1 MRLLNTQLSDG
12 GAFVIQDF
20 LDYELPPYA
29 ILSHTWGKE
38 EVTYQ
43 EINTAS
49 AKEKSGY
56 EKITQCCSV
65 ARADGYKY
73 VWIDTCCI
81 DKTSSAELSEAI
93 NSMYFW
99 YQKAEVC
106 YAILADV
113 RSEEEIAQSKW
124 LTRGWTLQ
132 ELIAPS
138 RVIFLNERWEVL
150 GDRATLRDRLSEY
163 TGIPAGI
170 LSGEDDLE
178 TSSVAQRMSWAAKR
192 QTSRVED
199 RAYSLMGIF
208 NVNMPLIY
216 GEGENAF
223 IRLQEEIMRISDDQS
238 LFAWTSS
245 DDRGGLLATS
255 PAAFAH
261 SHNIV
266 RFNPYGSLDNPFTV
280 NSRGVHLDI
289 GFAGISIDGLGVAIL
304 NCVERTCT
312 ERTQQDK
319 VIAIYLEDLTFTM
332 HLFKRVQSG
341 LLRHIDLRIFR
352 PTQYPV
358 RRICVR
364 GGRTML
370 IQKRTA
376 VEQDGISPEETH
388 IIEELRLPM
397 RYRDPA
403 ALLVA
408 TEAGIR
414 GGVWLLLTHSDI
426 GIEITN
432 HNGQTP
438 LSLAAEN
445 GQEDIVQ
452 MLLERGASIETKS
465 SKYQTPLSLAAA
477 NGHERIVQ
485 MLLKRGA
492 SIETKS
498 SKYQTPLSLAAENGH
513 EKIVQMLLER
523 GASVET
529 INSDSQTPLSL
540 AAANGHERIVQ
551 KLLKRGATT
560 ETRSSKDQ
568 TPLSLAAE
576 NGHEKIVQMLLEIGA
591 AIEAKGQWGER
602 TPLSLAAANGHEGIV
617 QILLARGAANKTNDR
632 WFQTPLL
639 KATENGHE
647 GIVEMLLK
655 RCDYTENQSMWRRKT
670 LLSLATKNGHEGIVK
685 MLLEREAP
693 KSRLDIRAVRRTPL
707 HGFSKWV

>member
-1 MRLLNTQLSDG
+1 MRLLNTCLSDTG
-12 GAFVIQDF
+12 DFVIQNF

-43 EINTAS
+43 EINAAS
-49 AKEKSGY
+49 AKTKSGY
-56 EKITQCCSV
+56 KKITKCCSV
-65 ARADGYKY
+65 ARSNGYKY

-93 NSMYFW
+93 NSMYLW

-113 RSEEEIAQSKW
+113 RSEDEISQSKW

-150 GDRATLRDRLSEY
+150 GDRATLRDQLCEY

-170 LSGEDDLE
+170 LSGNDDLE

-255 PAAFAH
+255 PAAFAQ
-261 SHNIV
+261 SYNIV
-266 RFNPYGSLDNPFTV
+266 RFNPYGSLDNPFAV

-289 GFAGISIDGLGVAIL
+289 GFAGLSADGEGVGIL

-319 VIAIYLEDLTFTM
+319 VIAIYLEDLTFTL
-332 HLFKRVQSG
+332 HLFKRVKSRV
-341 LLRHIDLRIFR
+341 LRRIDLGTFR
-352 PTQYPV
+352 PTRYPV

-376 VEQDGISPEETH
+376 VEQDVIPPEM
-388 IIEELRLPM
+388 IQLLEELRLPM
-397 RYRDPA
+397 RYREPA
-403 ALLVA
+403 ALLMI
-408 TEAGIR
+408 TKAGIR
-414 GGVWLLLTHSDI
+414 GGVWLLLTQSDVRL
-426 GIEITN
+426 EITDQ
-432 HNGQTP
+432 NGQTP

-452 MLLERGASIETKS
+452 MLLERGASVETKNS
-465 SKYQTPLSLAAA
+465 DSQTPLSLAAA

-485 MLLKRGA
+485 MLLK
-492 SIETKS
+492 K
-498 SKYQTPLSLAAENGH
+498 
-513 EKIVQMLLER
+513 
-523 GASVET
+523 
-529 INSDSQTPLSL
+529 
-540 AAANGHERIVQ
+540 
-551 KLLKRGATT
+551 GATT

-576 NGHEKIVQMLLEIGA
+576 NGHEKIVQMLLEVGA
-591 AIEAKGQWGER
+591 AIEARGQWGER

-617 QILLARGAANKTNDR
+617 QILLARGAANKYSDQ
-632 WFQTPLL
+632 WLQMPLW
-639 KATENGHE
+639 KATE
-647 GIVEMLLK
+647 
-655 RCDYTENQSMWRRKT
+655 
-670 LLSLATKNGHEGIVK
+670 NGHEGIVK
-685 MLLEREAP
+685 MLLERCDDTENQDTWRWESLLSLATENGHEGIVKMLLERCDDTDNQNTWRWDSLLSLATENGHGGIVNMLLERGAKIKTTHP
-693 KSRLDIRAVRRTPL
+693 NGWEDIATWLQRMAMRLLPASSHAAT
-707 HGFSKWV
+707 

>member
-12 GAFVIQDF
+12 GAFIIQDF
-20 LDYELPPYA
+20 SDYELPPYA

-56 EKITQCCSV
+56 KKITQCCSV
-65 ARADGYKY
+65 AMADGYKY

-113 RSEEEIAQSKW
+113 LSEEEIAQSKW

-138 RVIFLNERWEVL
+138 RVIFLNERWKVL

-170 LSGEDDLE
+170 LSGEDVLE

-255 PAAFAH
+255 PAAFAQ
-261 SHNIV
+261 SYNIV

-280 NSRGVHLDI
+280 NSRGVYLDI
-289 GFAGISIDGLGVAIL
+289 GFTGLSINCEGVGIL

-332 HLFKRVQSG
+332 HLFKRIRSG
-341 LLRHIDLRIFR
+341 ISRHIDLRIFR

-376 VEQDGISPEETH
+376 VEQDGIAPEEIH
-388 IIEELRLPM
+388 IVKELRELRLPM
-397 RYRDPA
+397 HCREPEVLLSVTA
-403 ALLVA
+403 AGNKGA
-408 TEAGIR
+408 
-414 GGVWLLLTHSDI
+414 VWLLLTHSDMRT
-426 GIEITN
+426 EITN

-452 MLLERGASIETKS
+452 MLLERGASIDTKNS
-465 SKYQTPLSLAAA
+465 DSQTPLSLAAA

-492 SIETKS
+492 TTETKS
-498 SKYQTPLSLAAENGH
+498 SIDQTPLSSAAENGH
-513 EKIVQMLLER
+513 EKIVQMLLD
-523 GASVET
+523 V
-529 INSDSQTPLSL
+529 
-540 AAANGHERIVQ
+540 
-551 KLLKRGATT
+551 
-560 ETRSSKDQ
+560 
-568 TPLSLAAE
+568 
-576 NGHEKIVQMLLEIGA
+576 GA
-591 AIEAKGQWGER
+591 AIEVKGQWGER
-602 TPLSLAAANGHEGIV
+602 TPLSLAASNGHEGIV
-617 QILLARGAANKTNDR
+617 QLLLVRGAANKGSDQ
-632 WFQTPLL
+632 WLQMPLW
-639 KATENGHE
+639 KAIENGHE
-647 GIVEMLLK
+647 VRGGGIHCYHWLRRMDMKVSSRCFLK
-655 RCDYTENQSMWRRKT
+655 DATILRIKIRGGGIRCYHSLRRMDMKV
-670 LLSLATKNGHEGIVK
+670 LSICFLK
-685 MLLEREAP
+685 EAP
-693 KSRLDIRAVRRTPL
+693 RSRQHIRTAWRTSL
-707 HGFSKWV
+707 HGFSEWL

>member
-1 MRLLNTQLSDG
+1 MRLLNTYLSDTQD
-12 GAFVIQDF
+12 FVIQEF

-43 EINTAS
+43 EVNTAS
-49 AKEKSGY
+49 AKEKSGF

-73 VWIDTCCI
+73 IWIDTCCI

-93 NSMYFW
+93 NSMYLW

-106 YAILADV
+106 YAILEDV

-150 GDRATLRDRLSEY
+150 GDRATLRDQLCEY

-170 LSGEDDLE
+170 LSGNDDLE

-289 GFAGISIDGLGVAIL
+289 GFAGISMDGLGVAIL

-341 LLRHIDLRIFR
+341 LLRHIDLRIFQ

-376 VEQDGISPEETH
+376 VEQDGITPEEIH
-388 IIEELRLPM
+388 IVKELRLPM
-397 RYRDPA
+397 RCREPA
-403 ALLVA
+403 ILLAVTA
-408 TEAGIR
+408 AGNK
-414 GGVWLLLTHSDI
+414 GAVWLLLTHSDV
-426 GIEITN
+426 GIEMTN
-432 HNGQTP
+432 HTG
-438 LSLAAEN
+438 
-445 GQEDIVQ
+445 
-452 MLLERGASIETKS
+452 
-465 SKYQTPLSLAAA
+465 
-477 NGHERIVQ
+477 
-485 MLLKRGA
+485 
-492 SIETKS
+492 
-498 SKYQTPLSLAAENGH
+498 QTPLSLAAENGH

-523 GASVET
+523 DASTET
-529 INSDSQTPLSL
+529 ESSKDQTPLLLAAANGHERIVQMLLERGVSTETENSDGQTPLSL
-540 AAANGHERIVQ
+540 AAANGHERIVLM
-551 KLLKRGATT
+551 LLVRGATI
-560 ETRSSKDQ
+560 ETISSKDQ

-576 NGHEKIVQMLLEIGA
+576 NGHEKVVQILLEVGA

-617 QILLARGAANKTNDR
+617 QILLAGVAANKASYQWLQMPLWKATENGHEGTVKMLLERCDDTENQCTWR
-632 WFQTPLL
+632 WDLL
-639 KATENGHE
+639 LSLATENGHE
-647 GIVEMLLK
+647 GIV
-655 RCDYTENQSMWRRKT
+655 
-670 LLSLATKNGHEGIVK
+670 K
-685 MLLEREAP
+685 MLHERGTKIKTTHPNSSEDIATWLQRMAM
-693 KSRLDIRAVRRTPL
+693 RLLPASS
-707 HGFSKWV
+707 HAAS